1 MERWGEAPSSTG
13 DERALTPKGRGAL
26 THARASVR
34 RIDDLGRDLA
44 DDALVVRLERAVRRF
59 RLQSAHNLLDEA
71 FATYAPDA
79 LLAQVGQPLLD
90 RLQAKPDDGA
100 LRFATSLLDSR
111 LLAHA
116 RGWERASGPLVVLGC
131 TPSEERT
138 LELIVLGIALAEAHC
153 RIAYLGAA
161 TPVDLLVEE
170 VRSAQASAVVLQ
182 AERVHLT
189 RFEIAQL
196 RALPVPLVFIGAAA
210 ATLAR
215 STHATA
221 VNPASPTTSA
231 RVAGLARRES
241 SRRSDEPSPSR
252 PAT

>member
-1 MERWGEAPSSTG
+1 M
-13 DERALTPKGRGAL
+13 
-26 THARASVR
+26 
-34 RIDDLGRDLA
+34 
-44 DDALVVRLERAVRRF
+44 VRLERAVRRF

-71 FATYAPDA
+71 FATYAPEA

-90 RLQAKPDDGA
+90 RLEAQHEVGA
-100 LRFATSLLDSR
+100 LRFATSLLELR

-138 LELIVLGIALAEAHC
+138 LELIALGISLAEAHC
-153 RIAYLGAA
+153 RITYLGAA
-161 TPVDLLVEE
+161 TGVDLLTEV
-170 VRSAQASAVVLQ
+170 VRSERPSAVVLQ
-182 AERVHLT
+182 AEQARLT
-189 RFEIAQL
+189 RFEIAEL

-210 ATLAR
+210 PTLAR
-215 STHATA
+215 STDATA
-221 VNPASPTTSA
+221 LDPAAASASA

-252 PAT
+252 PGT